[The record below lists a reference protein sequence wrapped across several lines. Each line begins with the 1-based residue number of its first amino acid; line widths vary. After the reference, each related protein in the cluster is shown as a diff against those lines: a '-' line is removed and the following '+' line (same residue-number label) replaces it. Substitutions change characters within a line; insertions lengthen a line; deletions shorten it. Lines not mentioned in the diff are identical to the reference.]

1 MHGTALDFLP
11 EESRGADEPRAHATG
26 HILKAREARTHQIA
40 LYTSCWR
47 FMDESPSNA
56 SDVAVTMMCE
66 PFGSS
71 SEERTSRK
79 SSGEIAAR
87 ILSSH
92 APAGEAHSALCG
104 RRGARAGPPMNAD
117 ATARVQRME
126 TAFIVRV
133 TCVSACDLPLELD
146 LETVGN

>member
-1 MHGTALDFLP
+1 
-11 EESRGADEPRAHATG
+11 
-26 HILKAREARTHQIA
+26 
-40 LYTSCWR
+40 
-47 FMDESPSNA
+47 MDESPSNA

-104 RRGARAGPPMNAD
+104 RSGARAGPPMNAD

-133 TCVSACDLPLELD
+133 TCVYAGLPLD